1 MIKGDF
7 SHLVYK
13 EVIMF
18 IQEQN
23 DYELFREFD
32 VLDIAYYDYYKSE
45 YLTTDYIV
53 YQLEKKRNILNSMKI
68 DELIERSESNKYL
81 IK

>member
-1 MIKGDF
+1 
-7 SHLVYK
+7 
-13 EVIMF
+13 MF

-23 DYELFREFD
+23 DYELFRELD

-45 YLTTDYIV
+45 YLHTDYIV

>member
-1 MIKGDF
+1 
-7 SHLVYK
+7 
-13 EVIMF
+13 MF

-23 DYELFREFD
+23 DYELFRELD

-45 YLTTDYIV
+45 YLRTDYIV